1 MLNLNN
7 LDTPTKS
14 KMIRLDK
21 LRQNHTLYKHRN
33 IGSQRYTM
41 QTLIRESCIIYI
53 NIIQSK
59 PIG

>member
-14 KMIRLDK
+14 KMIRLHK
-21 LRQNHTLYKHRN
+21 VRQNHTLYKHGN

-53 NIIQSK
+53 NII
-59 PIG
+59 